1 MPIWSSRRHV
11 CATAKC
17 ATKKIEIISEIITL
31 IPPLA
36 QLRPHNCK
44 FLPCAYCFENGGA
57 RTATLWSARWFWS
70 DKSVARKIWGRNG
83 KRKATQNT
91 DLGETWRRSR
101 AGVFWCD
108 SEEPPVKVAAVLCS
122 LRSRRNQ
129 RVICVY
135 AHRPLKNAVC
145 APPQDRAGASNRPIR
160 TNILIWICLWVCL
173 PEDGSVSYECVR
185 LKNVHKKPH
194 LFLFNVGIHAVK
206 SANFQREVWDLKD
219 KQT

>member
-1 MPIWSSRRHV
+1 M
-11 CATAKC
+11 
-17 ATKKIEIISEIITL
+17 SEIITL

-44 FLPCAYCFENGGA
+44 FVPCAYCFENGGA

-70 DKSVARKIWGRNG
+70 DKSVARKIWGRNA
-83 KRKATQNT
+83 KRKATQNA

-108 SEEPPVKVAAVLCS
+108 SEEHPVKVAAALCS
-122 LRSRRNQ
+122 LRSTRNQ

-145 APPQDRAGASNRPIR
+145 APPQDRAEASKPPIR
-160 TNILIWICLWVCL
+160 TNVLIWICLWACL
-173 PEDGSVSYECVR
+173 PEDGSTSACVWKMYTR
-185 LKNVHKKPH
+185 SRIYFFFVCLTWEYTQWKV
-194 LFLFNVGIHAVK
+194 
-206 SANFQREVWDLKD
+206 
-219 KQT
+219 